1 LRRRRGEKRRW
12 IEGRERERKKG
23 RKEKEKKT
31 FLTAV
36 GTAFLRVTAS
46 IPSSARAEAVAR
58 QWPPA
63 ARAQTPAATAMP
75 ASEAP
80 RGETVKVDDGEGSGE
95 DDGGGGNN
103 DGEDGDD
110 VGDPELESELVEV
123 SAPLAARAAMSRS
136 TRASAWGIERGE
148 RRCGGDALGGAE
160 KRKRRVIF
168 LLLLLLLRHSSL
180 FFFLRVFRELSKKTL
195 SALSPSLFSLPPRS
209 TLPAKPPRRP
219 HGASSSQL

>member
-1 LRRRRGEKRRW
+1 MDRG
-12 IEGRERERKKG
+12 ERERKKE
-23 RKEKEKKT
+23 RKKGKGKKT

-46 IPSSARAEAVAR
+46 IPSSAKAEAVAR

-63 ARAQTPAATAMP
+63 ARAQAPAATAMP

-80 RGETVKVDDGEGSGE
+80 RGETVKVDDG
-95 DDGGGGNN
+95 GGGNN
-103 DGEDGDD
+103 DGEDEDD

-148 RRCGGDALGGAE
+148 RRCGATRWE
-160 KRKRRVIF
+160 VPKRE
-168 LLLLLLLRHSSL
+168 
-180 FFFLRVFRELSKKTL
+180 REE
-195 SALSPSLFSLPPRS
+195 
-209 TLPAKPPRRP
+209 
-219 HGASSSQL
+219 